1 MADKVG
7 GVEFDVTVDST
18 GAVSG
23 ASKVIES
30 NEKIETSFNKIDK
43 TSQRSS
49 NTIVK
54 GNNSAAKAA
63 QNLSRSIGMGGVQLG
78 QFAGQIQ
85 GGQNALLAFSQ
96 QGTDIGML
104 FGPAGMIA
112 GGVFAVGAAI
122 AATLVPALTQATDNT
137 SLLEKAMEG
146 LRKATKRSE
155 GGIYDFTD
163 SVKELALV
171 GKSVVTAELEA
182 TLIRAEDA
190 TKAASK
196 GILEAFSK
204 IDAGS
209 GVFNVRKLDG
219 LVESLVN
226 ANDRVKSVTGFSE
239 IAKEIG
245 KEFGKTG
252 DEAKALGAEII
263 KTFVELG
270 KKPSVEG
277 LNALQKKLSSL
288 VEGNEGASK
297 AVKNIIS
304 DLQLFF
310 SEAREAGG
318 AADFARKQLDK
329 LSKTGKIDL
338 DIEEVNQRLT
348 ATQEL
353 TKALSQELLI
363 SKAELLGN
371 KQEAQELAS
380 AFSLGLQDASQ
391 LPQPIKDLLAQL
403 RLVGEQQEINSEAE
417 KLAMRERADLA
428 KQFAGVE
435 KANAKDG
442 GDSSELEKLTAKF
455 EAERQ
460 IALEHQ
466 AMLLEMKVNA
476 NGLTE
481 EEQQRH
487 SDVMTGINKRE
498 ADAKAALTKQVE
510 DRIKSLRQNA
520 VQNAIGLL
528 DLFAGKSKAAAIAAI
543 VLNKGLAL
551 AQNAQSTLVAQ
562 MKAFEIYGPTPQGA
576 AAAAS
581 IGTYGA
587 VNAGLIAATGL
598 GQIASVGRGGA
609 SALTSS
615 GGMPA
620 QRTTGGGGGMGD
632 RNISIAGLDPSSMFS
647 GEQVRELLKNLAG
660 DGGDFTF
667 LTSGG

>member
-30 NEKIETSFNKIDK
+30 NEKVEASFNKIDK